1 MIVRNQLDLRR
12 EELRIRR
19 QTLLEAHAALEEAIN
34 EEQDREA
41 EIFEERYVFS
51 FSFHIIS
58 HLPHVYRTLNIVI
71 SCRAR
76 LSELRSELPPLRNSL
91 ISTLS
96 SIYPI
101 ELVSPPDLLYS
112 ILDVPLPIPVAPTDP
127 APPLTLPSRKD
138 VNEDSVATALGYAA
152 QVVQWLSAYMGV
164 GLTYPVTCIGSRS
177 LIRDGI
183 SAMVG
188 PRM

>member
-1 MIVRNQLDLRR
+1 MRNQLDLRR
-12 EELRIRR
+12 EELRIRK
-19 QTLLEAHAALEEAIN
+19 QTLLEAHAALDEAIG
-34 EEQDREA
+34 EEQDRES
-41 EIFEERYVFS
+41 EIFEERYYIFINHRS
-51 FSFHIIS
+51 ITHSLNTAFHS
-58 HLPHVYRTLNIVI
+58 
-71 SCRAR
+71 AR
-76 LSELRSELPPLRNSL
+76 LVEIRSELPSLRSSL

-96 SIYPI
+96 FIYPI

-112 ILDVPLPIPVAPTDP
+112 IFDVPLPIPVAPTDP

-138 VNEDSVATALGYAA
+138 INEDVVATGLGYAA
-152 QVVQWLSAYMGV
+152 QVVQWLAAYMGV